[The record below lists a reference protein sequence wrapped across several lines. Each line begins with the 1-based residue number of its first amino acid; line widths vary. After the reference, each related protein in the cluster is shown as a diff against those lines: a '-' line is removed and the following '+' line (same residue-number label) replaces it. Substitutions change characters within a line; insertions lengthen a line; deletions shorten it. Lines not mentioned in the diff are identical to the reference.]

1 MVSGGIIALVV
12 AAATIGNT
20 PETDGFFAAYGVYA
34 MLVAF
39 AQSTRTTVVARMTE
53 GVGRFDVFDRYL
65 GAGGSWSS
73 SSRACCSVRSE
84 WPDRRRADR

>member
-12 AAATIGNT
+12 AATIGNT

-39 AQSTRTTVVARMTE
+39 AQSTRTT
-53 GVGRFDVFDRYL
+53 
-65 GAGGSWSS
+65 SW
-73 SSRACCSVRSE
+73 RG
-84 WPDRRRADR
+84 